1 MVIEPRKNKDGKITS
16 YRIVV
21 YDGHNVDGTPKRE
34 KMTWRP
40 SAGMTEKQIEKELNR
55 VAVEFETKVKT
66 GLIANKV
73 PTFAEYAEIALKT
86 KIVEG
91 LSPRTIGRYRELLV
105 RINIAMG
112 HLKINKIQT
121 AHLNDFYKNLM
132 EEGIRLSSEKA
143 VPTPLLVDSIRE
155 QGISL
160 SEIHRRTGM
169 ATSTVSS
176 ALKGKSILKENA
188 DKIAKVL
195 GIPSDKLFVFS
206 KDRSPLSKKTIR
218 EYHNL
223 ISTILAYAKSEKYIL
238 ANPAEDAKPPRPTTK
253 DAIYYQPED
262 VDRILDALDKVPL
275 KWKSIAY
282 LMIDTGARRG
292 EVAGAK
298 WANINFETGSWYI
311 ACALNYNKERGV
323 YESLPKNNK
332 TRHINL
338 SPVTLALLKDF
349 KAEQE
354 ERCII
359 YGDKWVE
366 TEYVFTKNNGDI
378 MSPDSITQW
387 FNKFSKKY
395 GLPHIHPHALRH
407 TAITNMIANGADV
420 ITTASQ
426 LGNSPEM
433 IQHVYAHR
441 QNEAIAK
448 ADSIRFGVFNRRNK
462 EASAQNDEDTGNT

>member
-34 KMTWRP
+34 KMTWKP
-40 SAGMTEKQIEKELNR
+40 LAGMTEKQIEKELNR

-66 GLIANKV
+66 GMKANKV

-86 KIVEG
+86 KEVEG

-105 RINIAMG
+105 RINMAMG
-112 HLKINKIQT
+112 HIRINKIQT
-121 AHLNDFYKNLM
+121 AHLNDFYANLL

-143 VPTPLLVDSIRE
+143 VPTSLLVDSIRK

-176 ALKGKSILKENA
+176 ALKGKSILKVNA
-188 DKIAKVL
+188 DKIAEVL

-238 ANPAEDAKPPRPTTK
+238 ANPAEDAKPPRPTKK
-253 DAIYYQPED
+253 DLVYYQPEE
-262 VDRILDALDKVPL
+262 VERILDELDKVSL
-275 KWKSIAY
+275 KWKAIAY

-332 TRHINL
+332 RRYINL
-338 SPVTLALLKDF
+338 SPVTLALLKEF

-354 ERCII
+354 ERRMA
-359 YGDKWVE
+359 YGNKWVE
-366 TEYVFTKNNGDI
+366 TEYVFTKNNGDVLN
-378 MSPDSITQW
+378 PDSITQW
-387 FNKFSKKY
+387 FSKFSKKC
-395 GLPHIHPHALRH
+395 GLPHSRPSSM
-407 TAITNMIANGADV
+407 T
-420 ITTASQ
+420 
-426 LGNSPEM
+426 SP
-433 IQHVYAHR
+433 
-441 QNEAIAK
+441 
-448 ADSIRFGVFNRRNK
+448 
-462 EASAQNDEDTGNT
+462 